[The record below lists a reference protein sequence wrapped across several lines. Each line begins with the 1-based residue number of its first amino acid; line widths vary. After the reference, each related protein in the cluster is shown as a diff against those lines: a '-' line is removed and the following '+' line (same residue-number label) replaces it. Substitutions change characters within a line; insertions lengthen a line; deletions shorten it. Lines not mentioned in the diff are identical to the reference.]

1 MEFDTLKEK
10 IIEKLKMIYD
20 PEMSVNIYDL
30 GLIYSIDCEK
40 KEDASIDCIITMTL
54 TSANCPVSGTLYDL
68 VSNVGYCIEEVEDLE
83 TIPKLVFDPPWTQS
97 MMSDEAK
104 LTLGLL

>member
-10 IIEKLKMIYD
+10 IIEKLKGIYD

-40 KEDASIDCIITMTL
+40 KRKWCYRL
-54 TSANCPVSGTLYDL
+54 HNYYDPNI
-68 VSNVGYCIEEVEDLE
+68 S
-83 TIPKLVFDPPWTQS
+83 
-97 MMSDEAK
+97 
-104 LTLGLL
+104 